1 MRALGVGVVLLAV
14 VGAGVAQDAKK
25 EMAQL
30 EGEWTMVSGER
41 DGQSVPDEMRKT
53 AKRIVK
59 DAETTVEIG
68 GQLFMKAKFAI
79 DPAKKPKTI
88 DYTVIGGANDGKKV
102 LGIYEVDGDTVKFCF
117 ALPDKD
123 RPTEFTAKEGSGW
136 TLSVWKR
143 AKK

>member
-1 MRALGVGVVLLAV
+1 MRIMGIGILLLALA
-14 VGAGVAQDAKK
+14 GASLAQDPKK

-41 DGQSVPDEMRKT
+41 DGQAVPDEMRKT
-53 AKRIVK
+53 ARRVVK
-59 DAETTVEIG
+59 DGETTVEIG
-68 GQLFMKAKFAI
+68 GQVFMKAKFTI

-88 DYTVIGGANDGKKV
+88 DYTLTGGPNDGKKV
-102 LGIYEVDGDTVKFCF
+102 LGIYELDGDTVKFCF

-123 RPTEFTAKEGSGW
+123 RPTEMTAKEGSGW